1 MDQVDLVLTDRPLKA
16 ERMTTTEAVVV
27 VVVVVVVDT
36 ETTVIAETE
45 SSG

>member
-1 MDQVDLVLTDRPLKA
+1 MDEVDLVLTDRPLKA

-27 VVVVVVVDT
+27 VVDT

-45 SSG
+45 TESSG